1 METLVKN
8 VPLNQDL
15 LEADGKVQHMYSM
28 LLKNSDNGHY
38 DSLLVA
44 KKRMSELGH
53 SLNDTLKE
61 KLIEIGVMD
70 VIDGRV
76 VLYEQ

>member
-1 METLVKN
+1 MFVK
-8 VPLNQDL
+8 
-15 LEADGKVQHMYSM
+15 AIKA
-28 LLKNSDNGHY
+28 
-38 DSLLVA
+38 VA
-44 KKRMSELGH
+44 AA
-53 SLNDTLKE
+53 KE

>member
-1 METLVKN
+1 
-8 VPLNQDL
+8 
-15 LEADGKVQHMYSM
+15 
-28 LLKNSDNGHY
+28 
-38 DSLLVA
+38 
-44 KKRMSELGH
+44 LGH
-53 SLNDTLKE
+53 NLNDTLKE